1 MTVSSDIIRGHLDA
15 IILKL
20 IIEKDRYAY
29 EISNQIRGRTKD
41 AFSIK
46 EATLYALVQRL
57 EKKELITSYIGTK
70 SHGSK
75 RRYYKITT
83 LGKAY
88 YKEKIAEWVTL
99 SDIMAQL
106 LEVPNASN

>member
-1 MTVSSDIIRGHLDA
+1 MAVSSDIIRGHLDA

-29 EISNQIRGRTKD
+29 EISNEIRQRTQE

-57 EKKELITSYIGTK
+57 EKKDLISSYMGTK

-88 YKEKIAEWVTL
+88 FKERIKEWETL
-99 SDIMAQL
+99 NTVMTQL
-106 LEVPNASN
+106 LEVSNARD